1 MKRVHG
7 NKNAY
12 TSLFR
17 LDINIY
23 FLSTILRSHKALRQ
37 EKIFKNL
44 NRLKS
49 SKKILLREL
58 SSHNT
63 FILLLILFIS
73 GTVFRAN
80 GLRFGLPLRLHTDE
94 VAVVEKAVVVAA
106 SGDLNPGIYNRPNH
120 VSIYLSA
127 IFYKAFSA
135 VRCFFLH
142 DCEGIQAHFSKH
154 PAPYVFL
161 SRIITACLGSLMILS
176 MFFLAKEVGGKK
188 VGLLASAL
196 TAFFPSFIRH
206 SHYAT
211 PDIPLTF
218 FISMVALWISKYM
231 KTRKLK
237 FLILGCL
244 FSGIA
249 TAEKYPGILSM
260 TMIFFGVVFSHRRK
274 RRNILKLLPLSILI
288 FLSSFFIAA
297 PFVFL
302 NYKEVLKALAEEK
315 ASYHLGASGLGW
327 GGNLL
332 YYIGTWLDNTGILL
346 SLFFLLGLVLF
357 ILEFR
362 AYMRVKHYFTVSL
375 FGLIYWA
382 LISTLA
388 IHWERWAVPIYI
400 IPIIIASVGI
410 DWLAAFLNKKKIG
423 WRFFFTVILA
433 VILSS
438 LFFRGIMQSLSFSWK
453 DTRVVSKDWI
463 GLNLPTHA
471 KIVADAY
478 TPLKPGCC
486 GSVAVKSLE
495 QFKKEGIEYVIV
507 SSLIYQRILAEKDR
521 YSNEVKFYTELFE
534 REYLVKEFWPA
545 NMEFGKNDIT
555 AVYRTIKELIHYLQH
570 REMYLRGP
578 VIKIYRISER
588 KT

>member
-1 MKRVHG
+1 M
-7 NKNAY
+7 
-12 TSLFR
+12 
-17 LDINIY
+17 
-23 FLSTILRSHKALRQ
+23 STIIRSLRALRQ

-44 NRLKS
+44 NLLKS
-49 SKKILLREL
+49 PKKILLREL
-58 SSHNT
+58 NSHNA
-63 FILLLILFIS
+63 FIILLILFII
-73 GTVFRAN
+73 GAVFRAN

-94 VAVVEKAVVVAA
+94 VAVIEKAVVVAA
-106 SGDLNPGIYNRPNH
+106 SGDLDPRIYNRPNH
-120 VSIYLSA
+120 VSIYLNA

-135 VRCFFLH
+135 VRCFFFH
-142 DCEGIQAHFSKH
+142 DCEGVQAQFSKH
-154 PAPYVFL
+154 PSLYVFL

-176 MFFLAKEVGGKK
+176 MFFLGKEVGGKK
-188 VGLLASAL
+188 VGLLASAF

-211 PDIPLTF
+211 PDIPLAF

-274 RRNILKLLPLSILI
+274 GKDILKLLPLSIII
-288 FLSSFFIAA
+288 FLFSFFIAA

-327 GGNLL
+327 GGNLS

-357 ILEFR
+357 ILKFR
-362 AYMRVKHYFTVSL
+362 TYARVKHYFTVSL
-375 FGLIYWA
+375 FGFIYWVS
-382 LISTLA
+382 ISTLA

-410 DWLAAFLNKKKIG
+410 DWLSAFLKKKKIG
-423 WRFFFTVILA
+423 WNFFFAVFLA
-433 VILSS
+433 GVLSS
-438 LFFRGIMQSLSFSWK
+438 LFFRGIMQSISFSWK

-463 GLNLPTHA
+463 SSNLPADA

-495 QFKKEGIEYVIV
+495 QFKKEGVEYVIV

-521 YSNEVKFYTELFE
+521 YSDEVRFYTKLFE
-534 REYLVKEFWPA
+534 RENLVKEFWPV
-545 NMEFGKNDIT
+545 NLEFGNDDIT
-555 AVYRTIKELIHYLQH
+555 AVYRAVKVLIRYLQH

-578 VIKIYRISER
+578 VIKIYRISEKESDPAGR
-588 KT
+588 SYSDCG